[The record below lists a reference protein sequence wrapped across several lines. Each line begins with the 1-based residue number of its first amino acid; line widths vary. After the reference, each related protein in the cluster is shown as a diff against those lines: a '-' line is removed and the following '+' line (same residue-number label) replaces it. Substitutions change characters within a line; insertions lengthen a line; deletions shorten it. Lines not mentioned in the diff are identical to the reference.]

1 MIDEKQTFP
10 NWGDFASRVSGEW
23 DGYGA
28 EFSNK
33 GDPIELP
40 EVVVPQAFREWEVK
54 VFDWQTQCPTLAQ
67 TKTPTQPT
75 LMYKLIKLL
84 PTVGCEADAA
94 TRHSVEERTIGEF
107 HDNTNASVSMFAF
120 AYDQQGSYVA
130 IWASLKDKNGEY
142 SLELEHCLI
151 DPRDQENR
159 MRIVQVV
166 GFDGTTM
173 ELQKIYVYSENWYGP
188 FRNGEQLG
196 GCAIHQSAFASTL
209 ALSMSDVLGAWEGVT
224 SKTADFHNS
233 ENACMAAMPMCELV
247 KDQPQKVIRDKEGLV
262 TLPKQVWSSLKNKRE
277 DSEVL
282 GEVGWMLDHGRAMT
296 STCVFSKE
304 GNLKKI
310 AIGLEAA
317 TLEE

>member
-1 MIDEKQTFP
+1 MNDEKQLLP

-40 EVVVPQAFREWEVK
+40 EMVVPQAFREWEVK

-67 TKTPTQPT
+67 TKTPK

-94 TRHSVEERTIGEF
+94 IRHSVEERTVGEF
-107 HDNTNASVSMFAF
+107 HDTSASVSMSAF
-120 AYDQQGSYVA
+120 AYDRQGSYVA
-130 IWASLKDKNGEY
+130 IWASSKDKNGEY
-142 SLELEHCLI
+142 TLELEHCLI
-151 DPRDQENR
+151 DPRDRQNR
-159 MRIVQVV
+159 MRIVQLV
-166 GFDGTTM
+166 GVDGTTM

-209 ALSMSDVLGAWEGVT
+209 ALNMTNVLGMWEGVT
-224 SKTADFHNS
+224 ATTADFRNS
-233 ENACMAAMPMCELV
+233 ENACLDAMCELV
-247 KDQPQKVIRDKEGLV
+247 KDKPQKVIRDKEGLV
-262 TLPKQVWSSLKNKRE
+262 TLPKQVWCSLKKRE

-310 AIGLEAA
+310 TFGLEAA
-317 TLEE
+317 TLEK